1 MLYAEEYLTI
11 YFAKVS
17 KTKVFYEVHIV
28 DFFEKNDAPI
38 GIGVSLVKNILLF
51 ELLTVIIVI
60 ACRL

>member
-1 MLYAEEYLTI
+1 MKFILLI
-11 YFAKVS
+11 
-17 KTKVFYEVHIV
+17 
-28 DFFEKNDAPI
+28 FFEKNDAPI